1 MTKRIYFAKVEFT
14 NGETREY
21 GPSERAEIHGSGRVA
36 MIVLKDGTIKFI
48 PLANVLTISGVP
60 RYANV
65 EEEKRVESI
74 D

>member
-1 MTKRIYFAKVEFT
+1 MTKSIYFAKVEFT

-21 GPSERAEIHGSGRVA
+21 GPVESAEIHGSGRVA
-36 MIVLKDGTIKFI
+36 MLVLKDDTIKLI

-60 RYANV
+60 VYANA